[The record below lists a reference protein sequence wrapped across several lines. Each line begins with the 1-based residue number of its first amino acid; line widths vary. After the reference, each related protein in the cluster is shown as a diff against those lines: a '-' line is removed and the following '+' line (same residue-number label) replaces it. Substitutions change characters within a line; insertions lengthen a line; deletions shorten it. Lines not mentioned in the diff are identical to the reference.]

1 MAVQVAN
8 TAWIALGANLGEPR
22 TTLQW
27 ARQELAKLGTVTGV
41 SALYRTAPMGGPRGQ
56 PDYLNAALSLRTRLS
71 APDLLAALH
80 NLETRAGRERRE
92 RWEARILD
100 LDLILYG
107 ELVIDTP
114 ALTLPH
120 PRAWQRAFVLAPL
133 ADLDP
138 LRRHPETGESV
149 RAALDRI
156 SVDGILKETSDW

>member
-1 MAVQVAN
+1 MQ
-8 TAWIALGANLGEPR
+8 TAWIALGANLGEAR
-22 TTLQW
+22 QTLQW
-27 ARQELAKLGTVTGV
+27 ARAELTKLATVTGA
-41 SALYRTAPMGGPRGQ
+41 SALYRTAPVGGPSGQ
-56 PDYLNAALSLRTRLS
+56 PDYLNAALSLHTHLP

-80 NLETRAGRERRE
+80 NIEARAGRERRE

-107 ELVIDTP
+107 DLITDTL

-120 PRAWQRAFVLAPL
+120 PRAWERAFVLAPL

-138 LRRHPETGESV
+138 LLCHPETGESV
-149 RAALDRI
+149 AAALGRM